1 MAWTKW
7 SYMDHW
13 VTETP
18 QGPQPPSFNRAYMD
32 RYIKQL
38 SALGFRG
45 FDTFFF
51 YLPML
56 AGMYG
61 SLPAFESFLRDNGFE
76 KITGVFSA
84 YPSAT
89 RFTAPHVPETHDR
102 IVADCEATVRAVDG
116 LSVENFRPS

>member
-1 MAWTKW
+1 MNWAKW

-32 RYIKQL
+32 RYVKQL
-38 SALGFRG
+38 AALGFTG

-51 YLPML
+51 YLPIY

-61 SLPAFESFLRDNGFE
+61 SVRGFESYLQRCRLRQDHRHLLRVPIGDE
-76 KITGVFSA
+76 ICG
-84 YPSAT
+84 
-89 RFTAPHVPETHDR
+89 APCPGDP
-102 IVADCEATVRAVDG
+102 
-116 LSVENFRPS
+116 RPDLR

>member
-32 RYIKQL
+32 RYVKQL
-38 SALGFRG
+38 SALGFTG

-51 YLPML
+51 YLPL
-56 AGMYG
+56 CAGMSTSG
-61 SLPAFESFLRDNGFE
+61 LIHHATPGGGAPRSPAVSSTNTVASLP
-76 KITGVFSA
+76 
-84 YPSAT
+84 
-89 RFTAPHVPETHDR
+89 
-102 IVADCEATVRAVDG
+102 
-116 LSVENFRPS
+116 

>member
-1 MAWTKW
+1 MAWDRW

-18 QGPQPPSFNRAYMD
+18 QGPQPPAFNRAYMD

-38 SALGFRG
+38 SSLGFKG

-56 AGMYG
+56 EGMYG
-61 SLPAFESFLRDNGFE
+61 SVKNFESFLQDNGFDRSPASSPPTRTRRSSPRRTCRRPT
-76 KITGVFSA
+76 TGSSRTA
-84 YPSAT
+84 CTPSARWT
-89 RFTAPHVPETHDR
+89 
-102 IVADCEATVRAVDG
+102 G
-116 LSVENFRPS
+116 